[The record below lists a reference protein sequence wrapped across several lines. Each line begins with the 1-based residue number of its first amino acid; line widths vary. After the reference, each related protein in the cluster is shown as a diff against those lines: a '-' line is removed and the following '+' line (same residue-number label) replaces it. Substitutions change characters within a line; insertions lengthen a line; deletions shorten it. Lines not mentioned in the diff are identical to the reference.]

1 MPTYESI
8 RYKITGD
15 NISGVL
21 QLIVGA
27 YFGSRGAEK
36 VFGNKLHK

>member
-1 MPTYESI
+1 MGYPL
-8 RYKITGD
+8 D
-15 NISGVL
+15 NISNVL

-36 VFGNKLHK
+36 VFGNKMHK